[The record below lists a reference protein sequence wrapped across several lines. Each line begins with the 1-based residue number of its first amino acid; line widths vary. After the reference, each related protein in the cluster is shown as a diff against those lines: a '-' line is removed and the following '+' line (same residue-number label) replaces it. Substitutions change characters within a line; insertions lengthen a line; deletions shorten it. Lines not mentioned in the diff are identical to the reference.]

1 MSQEGLPEHGFHE
14 LGVPEMP
21 SYIQGYTK
29 RGNGHES
36 QTTPVFSQARW
47 GNPRYK
53 GGMDAYVSI
62 VEDQDKFSHLKQKKG
77 NAGVFAIERWAPGG
91 DWRGGYGIASL
102 DTMKNYRQF
111 TRGGGLRSGAP
122 RRADVIERTGH
133 WDETARAGISH
144 GRYTQLNDNYA
155 GKYADKR
162 RTPIVERE
170 SDPLILRQ
178 QIEHN
183 PFHINSHSAA
193 QAKRMYDAEF
203 PSQRDVASPLS
214 YGYNPRYNE

>member
-1 MSQEGLPEHGFHE
+1 MSEEVPEHGFHQF
-14 LGVPEMP
+14 GVPEMP

-29 RGNGHES
+29 RGNCHEA
-36 QTTPVFSQARW
+36 QTTPSYSQARW

-62 VEDQDKFSHLKQKKG
+62 VEDGDKFSHLRQKKG
-77 NAGVFAIERWAPGG
+77 NHGVFAMERWAPGT
-91 DWRGGYGIASL
+91 DWRGGHGIASL
-102 DTMKNYRQF
+102 DALKNTRVF
-111 TRGGGLRSGAP
+111 TRGGGLRAGAP
-122 RRADVIERTGH
+122 RRADVIERTGY
-133 WDETARAGISH
+133 WDQTARAGIAH

-170 SDPLILRQ
+170 SDPLVLRQ

-183 PFHINSHSAA
+183 PFHVNSHAAA

-203 PSQRDVASPLS
+203 PGMVDSTPP
-214 YGYNPRYNE
+214 GYNPRYT